1 MKWLDSIGLIA
12 MRVFRSLIL
21 WLVVGAAVGVLLVV
35 GMVGRPA
42 VGLIRIP
49 LAISSPETTKDIV
62 RMMAYAR
69 DTREIQ
75 AVVLEI
81 DSPGGSAVLVEEIY
95 LALNDLRQVKPVVT
109 SIDRMALSGGF
120 YIGVASDF
128 IYAKPTSMVGNIG
141 VWMTLPE
148 EEEVS
153 EGLRPTGP
161 YKATGFSK
169 QDAVKMLEMVKEG
182 FVQVVMK
189 ERGDRL
195 KMEEEEV
202 SQGRIY
208 LGMEGVRSGLIDKI
222 GSSEDA
228 VAQAARLARVANYSV
243 VDIAE
248 RLNISYSRPFF
259 FFESDTPPIEESRG
273 PAINP
278 APRFYYL
285 YLDSVQG
292 IKGIK

>member
-1 MKWLDSIGLIA
+1 MKWLD
-12 MRVFRSLIL
+12 RVGIVAVRVLRSLIL
-21 WLVVGAAVGVLLVV
+21 WLVVGAAVGVLLFV
-35 GMVGRPA
+35 GVVGRPA

-49 LAISSPETTKDIV
+49 LAISLPETTKDIV

-69 DTREIQ
+69 ETREIK

-148 EEEVS
+148 EEAVT
-153 EGLRPTGP
+153 EGLLPTGP
-161 YKATGFSK
+161 YKAGGFSK
-169 QDAVKMLEMVKEG
+169 QDAVKMLDMVKEG

-189 ERGDRL
+189 ERGEQL
-195 KMEEEEV
+195 KLGKEEV

-208 LGMEGVRSGLIDKI
+208 LGMEGVQSGLVDKI
-222 GSSEDA
+222 GTTEDA
-228 VAQAARLARVANYSV
+228 AAQAARLARVANYSV

-248 RLNISYSRPFF
+248 RLDISYSRPLFS
-259 FFESDTPPIEESRG
+259 FESETPPIEESRG

-292 IKGIK
+292 IK